1 MGPLPDAVLARLQA
15 MGEEGYTFSADRDQ
29 LARHYAIDGIGPS
42 CYVTPGSAA
51 EVAELLEAHLRPES
65 DPESTPVD
73 RRPLTECLSL
83 RRS

>member
-51 EVAELLEAHLRPES
+51 EVAEVVSGGGELMRRLKHIF
-65 DPESTPVD
+65 DPSGI
-73 RRPLTECLSL
+73 LSPGRWIGGL
-83 RRS
+83 